1 MWRLS
6 DLSANPDF
14 RGQRSYLGLAF
25 LGLHFWQPRVL
36 ALDEETSHLDLANE
50 QRVAHALAQ
59 MQLTRI
65 LIAHRPETI
74 AHAQRVVQVRRG
86 LVVEGGVGD

>member
-1 MWRLS
+1 
-6 DLSANPDF
+6 
-14 RGQRSYLGLAF
+14 
-25 LGLHFWQPRVL
+25 
-36 ALDEETSHLDLANE
+36 LDEATSHLDLANE

-74 AHAQRVVQVRRG
+74 AHAQRVVQVHRG
-86 LVVEGGVGD
+86 LVVEAALSD